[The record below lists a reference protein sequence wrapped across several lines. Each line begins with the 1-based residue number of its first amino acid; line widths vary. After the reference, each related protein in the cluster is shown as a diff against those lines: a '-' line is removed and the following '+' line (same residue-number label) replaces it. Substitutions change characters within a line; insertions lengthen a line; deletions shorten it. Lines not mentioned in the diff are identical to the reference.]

1 MHIIPKGCGAHNA
14 ENFSPN
20 RRCMAKEIPR
30 QRAGDAPL
38 GKMTPSG
45 FKALG
50 ADSRPAAYSPKVTLK
65 NWLCA
70 PVGGVTSIVVI
81 TALFFPFTSTPLAI
95 GEAESS
101 PATVSAA

>member
-1 MHIIPKGCGAHNA
+1 MCRWRTKRKRRANA
-14 ENFSPN
+14 AATRRKKSPVGG
-20 RRCMAKEIPR
+20 RGI
-30 QRAGDAPL
+30 APP

-81 TALFFPFTSTPLAI
+81 TALFFAFTSTPLAI

-101 PATVSAA
+101 PCGVSAR